1 MVGGT
6 ETARVQEHVA
16 GPCAESKLC
25 SLRVPDCDTRTYDFL
40 PFQTNFLIKFI
51 RYYPSFFCTPLEPRD
66 FCASRA
72 FLCPHYPNWHR
83 AASGHTTP
91 SYKRGLTDAG
101 ETAVSEKE
109 QRFWIFTSFSCHGSH
124 IGKCYLIHCDTDICT
139 YRGANT
145 G

>member
-1 MVGGT
+1 MLQLVGGT

-51 RYYPSFFCTPLEPRD
+51 RYYPSFFLHTALYRPETRD

-72 FLCPHYPNWHR
+72 SLCPHYPNWHR
-83 AASGHTTP
+83 AASGHTP
-91 SYKRGLTDAG
+91 RPPI
-101 ETAVSEKE
+101 KE
-109 QRFWIFTSFSCHGSH
+109 GSLMLERLQYQRRSRDFGFWIFPSFSCHGSH
-124 IGKCYLIHCDTDICT
+124 IHWQMLCDTL
-139 YRGANT
+139 
-145 G
+145 